1 MSASAHLRCRLAG
14 FCLVAPDADALAG
27 FYELAFGARR
37 EASGQLDARRS
48 AALFGVPGTTRDST
62 IRLGTERID
71 IVAFEQAG
79 GPYPPACSASDPLF
93 QHFAIVVSQMDAAMA
108 HLRAV
113 PGWSPISRGGPQC
126 LPPSSG
132 GVTAFKFRDPAGHP
146 LELLE
151 FPPGS
156 IPQKWRDRRGA
167 IFLGID
173 HSAITVRDAAS
184 SEAFYRRRGFSPSA
198 RSLNQGPE
206 QARLDEVPG
215 ATVEVTALS
224 SGDNGPH
231 IELLCYR
238 GAAPGAP
245 AACDDNDVAAT
256 RMALFDATQEQPT
269 ERLRDPDGHRLIVF
283 NQACGRSF
291 P

>member
-1 MSASAHLRCRLAG
+1 MSAGAHLPSPLAG
-14 FCLVAPDADALAG
+14 FCLVAPDAEGLVR
-27 FYELAFGARR
+27 FYETAFGARR
-37 EASGQLDARRS
+37 EASGQIDARRS
-48 AALFGVPGTTRDST
+48 EMFLGVPGTTRDCT
-62 IRLGTERID
+62 IRLGAERID
-71 IVAFEQAG
+71 IVQFEQAG
-79 GPYPPACSASDPLF
+79 GPYPPDCSANDPLF
-93 QHFAIVVSQMDAAMA
+93 QHFAIVVSEMGAAMA

-113 PGWSPISRGGPQC
+113 PSWTAISRDGPQR

-151 FPPGS
+151 FPPGRM
-156 IPQKWRDRRGA
+156 PQKWRDRRGA

-173 HSAITVRDAAS
+173 HSAITVRDSTAS
-184 SEAFYRRRGFSPSA
+184 EDFYRRLGFSPSA
-198 RSLNQGPE
+198 RTLNQGPE
-206 QARLDEVPG
+206 QERLDGVPG

-224 SGDNGPH
+224 SGDDGPH

-238 GAAPGAP
+238 GMSHDAP
-245 AACDDNDVAAT
+245 ASCDDNDVAAT
-256 RMALFDATQEQPT
+256 RMALFDATLEQPT
-269 ERLRDPDGHRLIVF
+269 ERLRDPDGHRLIIF